1 MVFKGTVKGNTNGI
15 IVGTF
20 SKVSGSNSGIYIAG
34 TVGHIGK
41 TNETNST
48 YGIY

>member
-34 TVGHIGK
+34 TVGD
-41 TNETNST
+41 ENSD